1 MMIYPGEVFVI
12 NALRGE
18 TLCAVIPTCGVIPAE
33 GFHYSITEL
42 KTGNI
47 LGTGTLEKVGEV
59 LEKLQAKRLAT
70 NKDIDMLAEQK
81 AKEIMS
87 NYVEGI
93 FNDNGRQS
101 YETLARKI
109 INRFTDIGI
118 VSADNTK
125 TQFMKVTEELGEL
138 AEGINKDKP
147 EQVKDS
153 LGDVLVTLILL
164 AEDLNLN
171 LLDCLN
177 FAWGE
182 IKDRKGQVKNGSFVK
197 EEDLNVYS
205 LKVPGYSTKDAINLL
220 KLKRGDDRGKD

>member
-1 MMIYPGEVFVI
+1 MMIYPGEIFVI
-12 NALRGE
+12 NSLRGK
-18 TLCAVIPTCGVIPAE
+18 TLCAVMPAK
-33 GFHYSITEL
+33 GFLYSITEL

-47 LGTGTLEKVGEV
+47 LGMGTLEKVNEILKKV
-59 LEKLQAKRLAT
+59 QANRLVT
-70 NKDIDMLAEQK
+70 NENVDELAEQK

-87 NYVEGI
+87 KYVEGI
-93 FNDNGRQS
+93 FNNDDRQS

-109 INRFTDIGI
+109 INRFTNIGI

-138 AEGINKDKP
+138 AEGINKGKP

-177 FAWGE
+177 SAWGE
-182 IKDRKGQVKNGSFVK
+182 IKDRKGEVKNGSFVK
-197 EEDLNVYS
+197 EEDLNVQD
-205 LKVPGYSTKDAINLL
+205 KD
-220 KLKRGDDRGKD
+220 

>member
-1 MMIYPGEVFVI
+1 MIKIGKIIKARFRKQDTTNYLMVAKLQISLGSLELMSLDNGEMIFGGNADAIAQYLNIHCDSWEYYDGDVI
-12 NALRGE
+12 NA
-18 TLCAVIPTCGVIPAE
+18 
-33 GFHYSITEL
+33 
-42 KTGNI
+42 
-47 LGTGTLEKVGEV
+47 
-59 LEKLQAKRLAT
+59 
-70 NKDIDMLAEQK
+70 LAEQK
-81 AKEIMS
+81 AKQIMS
-87 NYVEGI
+87 KYVEGI
-93 FNDNGRQS
+93 FNNNNRQS

-118 VSADNTK
+118 VSADNAK

-147 EQVKDS
+147 EQIKDS

-182 IKDRKGQVKNGSFVK
+182 IKDRKGEVKDGTFVK
-197 EEDLNVYS
+197 EEDLDV
-205 LKVPGYSTKDAINLL
+205 
-220 KLKRGDDRGKD
+220 

>member
-1 MMIYPGEVFVI
+1 MIYPGEIFVI
-12 NALRGE
+12 NALRGK
-18 TLCAVIPTCGVIPAE
+18 TLCAVMPAK
-33 GFHYSITEL
+33 GFLYSITEL

-47 LGTGTLEKVGEV
+47 LGMGTLEKVNEILKKV
-59 LEKLQAKRLAT
+59 QANRLVT
-70 NKDIDMLAEQK
+70 NENVDELAEQK

-87 NYVEGI
+87 KYVEGI
-93 FNDNGRQS
+93 FNNDDRQS

-109 INRFTDIGI
+109 VNRFTNIGI
-118 VSADNTK
+118 VKPENAK
-125 TQFMKVTEELGEL
+125 TQFIKVTEELGEL

-177 FAWGE
+177 SAWNE
-182 IKDRKGQVKNGSFVK
+182 IKDRKGEVKNGSFVK
-197 EEDLNVYS
+197 EADLDV
-205 LKVPGYSTKDAINLL
+205 
-220 KLKRGDDRGKD
+220 

>member
-1 MMIYPGEVFVI
+1 MIIYPGEIFVI
-12 NALRGE
+12 DTLRGK
-18 TLCAVIPTCGVIPAE
+18 TVFAVIPAE
-33 GFHYSITEL
+33 DFLYSITEL

-47 LGTGTLEKVGEV
+47 LGMGTLETVGEV
-59 LEKLQAKRLAT
+59 LEKLQANRLAT
-70 NKDIDMLAEQK
+70 DEDIDMLAEKK
-81 AKEIMS
+81 AKQIMS
-87 NYVEGI
+87 KYVEGI
-93 FNDNGRQS
+93 FNSDIKQS

-118 VSADNTK
+118 VKPENAK
-125 TQFMKVTEELGEL
+125 TQFMKVVEELGEL

-177 FAWGE
+177 SAWGE
-182 IKDRKGQVKNGSFVK
+182 IKDRKGKVKNGSFVK
-197 EEDLNVYS
+197 EGDLNV
-205 LKVPGYSTKDAINLL
+205 
-220 KLKRGDDRGKD
+220 

>member
-1 MMIYPGEVFVI
+1 MIKIGKIIKARFRDTTNYLMVAKLQISLGSLELISLDDGEMIYGG
-12 NALRGE
+12 NAD
-18 TLCAVIPTCGVIPAE
+18 A
-33 GFHYSITEL
+33 ITQYLNTHCDSWEYYDD
-42 KTGNI
+42 
-47 LGTGTLEKVGEV
+47 
-59 LEKLQAKRLAT
+59 
-70 NKDIDMLAEQK
+70 DIIDALAEQK

-87 NYVEGI
+87 KYVEGI
-93 FNDNGRQS
+93 FNNDSKQS

-109 INRFTDIGI
+109 VNRFTDIGI
-118 VSADNTK
+118 VKPENAK

-164 AEDLNLN
+164 AEDLGLN

-182 IKDRKGQVKNGSFVK
+182 IKDRKGEVKNGSFVK
-197 EEDLNVYS
+197 ESDLDV
-205 LKVPGYSTKDAINLL
+205 
-220 KLKRGDDRGKD
+220 

>member
-1 MMIYPGEVFVI
+1 MIYPGEIFVI

-18 TLCAVIPTCGVIPAE
+18 TLCAVIPAE

-47 LGTGTLEKVGEV
+47 LGMGTLETVGEV

-81 AKEIMS
+81 AKQIMS
-87 NYVEGI
+87 KYVEGI
-93 FNDNGRQS
+93 FNNDNRQS

-109 INRFTDIGI
+109 INRFTEIGI
-118 VSADNTK
+118 VKPENAK

-177 FAWGE
+177 SAWNE

-197 EEDLNVYS
+197 EADLNV
-205 LKVPGYSTKDAINLL
+205 
-220 KLKRGDDRGKD
+220 

>member
-1 MMIYPGEVFVI
+1 MIYPGEIFVI
-12 NALRGE
+12 NTLRGK
-18 TLCAVIPTCGVIPAE
+18 TLCAVIPAE
-33 GFHYSITEL
+33 DFSYSITEL

-47 LGTGTLEKVGEV
+47 LGMGTLEKVNEILKKV
-59 LEKLQAKRLAT
+59 QANRLVT
-70 NKDIDMLAEQK
+70 NENVDELAEQK

-87 NYVEGI
+87 KYVEGI
-93 FNDNGRQS
+93 FNNDNDRQS

-109 INRFTDIGI
+109 VNRFTNIGI
-118 VSADNTK
+118 VKPYNAK
-125 TQFMKVTEELGEL
+125 TQFMKVVEELGEL

-182 IKDRKGQVKNGSFVK
+182 IKDRKGEVKDGSFVK
-197 EEDLNVYS
+197 EEDLDV
-205 LKVPGYSTKDAINLL
+205 
-220 KLKRGDDRGKD
+220 

>member
-1 MMIYPGEVFVI
+1 MIYPGEIFVI

-18 TLCAVIPTCGVIPAE
+18 TLCAVIPAE
-33 GFHYSITEL
+33 GFRYSITEL

-47 LGTGTLEKVGEV
+47 LGMGTLETVGEV
-59 LEKLQAKRLAT
+59 LEKLQANRLVT

-87 NYVEGI
+87 KYVEGI
-93 FNDNGRQS
+93 FNNDSRQS

-109 INRFTDIGI
+109 VNRFTKIGI
-118 VSADNTK
+118 VKPENAK

-147 EQVKDS
+147 EQIKDS

-177 FAWGE
+177 SAWGE
-182 IKDRKGQVKNGSFVK
+182 IKDRKGEVKDGSFVK
-197 EEDLNVYS
+197 EADLN
-205 LKVPGYSTKDAINLL
+205 D
-220 KLKRGDDRGKD
+220 

>member
-1 MMIYPGEVFVI
+1 MIKIGKVIKARFRKQDTTNYLMVAKLQISLGSLELISLDDGEMIYGGNADAITQYLNLHCDSWEYCDEDII
-12 NALRGE
+12 N
-18 TLCAVIPTCGVIPAE
+18 T
-33 GFHYSITEL
+33 
-42 KTGNI
+42 
-47 LGTGTLEKVGEV
+47 
-59 LEKLQAKRLAT
+59 
-70 NKDIDMLAEQK
+70 LAEKK

-87 NYVEGI
+87 KYVEGI
-93 FNDNGRQS
+93 FNNDNGRQS

-109 INRFTDIGI
+109 INRFTKIGI
-118 VSADNTK
+118 VKPENAK

-177 FAWGE
+177 SAWGE
-182 IKDRKGQVKNGSFVK
+182 IKDRKGKVKNGSFVK
-197 EEDLNVYS
+197 EEDLNV
-205 LKVPGYSTKDAINLL
+205 
-220 KLKRGDDRGKD
+220 

>member
-1 MMIYPGEVFVI
+1 MIYPGEIFVI
-12 NALRGE
+12 NALRGK
-18 TLCAVIPTCGVIPAE
+18 TICAVIPTCAVISVE
-33 GFHYSITEL
+33 GLHYSITEL

-47 LGTGTLEKVGEV
+47 LGTGTLEEVNEILKKV
-59 LEKLQAKRLAT
+59 QANRLVT
-70 NKDIDMLAEQK
+70 DENIDMLAEKK

-87 NYVEGI
+87 KYVEGI
-93 FNDNGRQS
+93 FNDGGRQS

-109 INRFTDIGI
+109 INRFSKIGI
-118 VSADNTK
+118 VKPENAR

-138 AEGINKDKP
+138 AEGINKGKP

-182 IKDRKGQVKNGSFVK
+182 IKDRKGEVKNGSFVK
-197 EEDLNVYS
+197 EEDL
-205 LKVPGYSTKDAINLL
+205 DA
-220 KLKRGDDRGKD
+220 

>member
-1 MMIYPGEVFVI
+1 MIYPGEIFVI
-12 NALRGE
+12 NALRGK
-18 TLCAVIPTCGVIPAE
+18 TLCAVIPAE
-33 GFHYSITEL
+33 GFLYSVTEL

-47 LGTGTLEKVGEV
+47 LGMGTLEKVDEILKKV
-59 LEKLQAKRLAT
+59 QANRLVT
-70 NKDIDMLAEQK
+70 DENIDMLAEQK

-87 NYVEGI
+87 KYVEGI
-93 FNDNGRQS
+93 FNNDDRQS

-109 INRFTDIGI
+109 VNRFTDIGI
-118 VSADNTK
+118 VKPENAK

-177 FAWGE
+177 SAWGE

-197 EEDLNVYS
+197 ESDLNV
-205 LKVPGYSTKDAINLL
+205 
-220 KLKRGDDRGKD
+220 

>member
-1 MMIYPGEVFVI
+1 MIYPGEIFVI
-12 NALRGE
+12 NKMI
-18 TLCAVIPTCGVIPAE
+18 CAVMPIEEQLTVMPMEKPL
-33 GFHYSITEL
+33 YSITEL
-42 KTGNI
+42 KTGNF
-47 LGTGTLEKVGEV
+47 LGTGTLERLEEV
-59 LEKLQAKRLAT
+59 LQGMKANRLAT
-70 NKDIDMLAEQK
+70 NKDIDMLAEKK

-87 NYVEGI
+87 KYVEGI
-93 FNDNGRQS
+93 FNNDDRES

-109 INRFTDIGI
+109 INRFSKIGI
-118 VSADNTK
+118 VKPENAK

-147 EQVKDS
+147 QQVKDS

-177 FAWGE
+177 FAWDE
-182 IKDRKGQVKNGSFVK
+182 IKDRKGEIKNGSFVK

-205 LKVPGYSTKDAINLL
+205 LKEPSYSAKDAINLL
-220 KLKRGDDRGKD
+220 KVKRGDSRGKD